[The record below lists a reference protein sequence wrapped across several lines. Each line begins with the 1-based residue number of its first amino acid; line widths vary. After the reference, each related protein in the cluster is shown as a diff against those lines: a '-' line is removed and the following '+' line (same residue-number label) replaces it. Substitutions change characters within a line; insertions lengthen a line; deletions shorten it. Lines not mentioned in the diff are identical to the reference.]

1 MMSMV
6 LALVL
11 AVTFIYLI
19 MAAQFESF
27 KLPFIMMLT
36 VPLVIIGVAIALTAT
51 QTAIG
56 ITTFIGVIILVGI
69 AVNNGIVMLDFV
81 NQQKRK
87 GLSTYDALVES
98 VKLRTRPI
106 VMTSVTAILG
116 MVPIAIGMGEGAEM
130 QQPMAIAVIGG
141 LISSTVLTLVFIPV
155 MYSLFDKET
164 RSRRTPY
171 VVVSDYDESGEER
184 RMYLPAHEAGRPSTY
199 KSTQAE
205 DIEEVDDEKAPADPE
220 PRDAEDRHEEMTE
233 EQNEEYQEEE
243 KQENNTST
251 DRETNDLSKDELLD
265 LLESIVKRNKND
277 NEK

>member
-1 MMSMV
+1 
-6 LALVL
+6 
-11 AVTFIYLI
+11 
-19 MAAQFESF
+19 
-27 KLPFIMMLT
+27 
-36 VPLVIIGVAIALTAT
+36 
-51 QTAIG
+51 
-56 ITTFIGVIILVGI
+56 
-69 AVNNGIVMLDFV
+69 MLDFV

-171 VVVSDYDESGEER
+171 VVVNDYDESGEER
-184 RMYLPAHEAGRPSTY
+184 RMYLPAHEAGRPSAY

-205 DIEEVDDEKAPADPE
+205 DIEEVDDEEAPADPE
-220 PRDAEDRHEEMTE
+220 PRDAEDRHEEMRE

-243 KQENNTST
+243 KQENNTSA

>member
-1 MMSMV
+1 
-6 LALVL
+6 
-11 AVTFIYLI
+11 
-19 MAAQFESF
+19 
-27 KLPFIMMLT
+27 
-36 VPLVIIGVAIALTAT
+36 
-51 QTAIG
+51 
-56 ITTFIGVIILVGI
+56 
-69 AVNNGIVMLDFV
+69 MLDFV

-171 VVVSDYDESGEER
+171 VVVNDYDESGEER
-184 RMYLPAHEAGRPSTY
+184 RMYLPAHEAGVRQRTSRHKQRTLK
-199 KSTQAE
+199 KSMMKKRRLIRSLETL
-205 DIEEVDDEKAPADPE
+205 K
-220 PRDAEDRHEEMTE
+220 
-233 EQNEEYQEEE
+233 
-243 KQENNTST
+243 T
-251 DRETNDLSKDELLD
+251 DTK
-265 LLESIVKRNKND
+265 K
-277 NEK
+277 